1 MFNQIDAQ
9 INCHICLIIDWW
21 TYCASIL
28 ANKKIYAII
37 HVFCWKYDHNSI
49 YCKQISRSGISCKN
63 LMIKNSTTR
72 RRQHPGFVSR
82 DLQAPRFE
90 PRWIGLSTGG
100 STNQAIAWLSHNI
113 GNESYIIFFSNTFT
127 LYIEIK
133 TSTQTKSYVQTYPFK
148 SIDGISSL
156 DATFFSEEPENIKS
170 PNLIKQ
176 LKKLQQWIQRNRT
189 YRSGTC
195 QTFR

>member
-1 MFNQIDAQ
+1 MQKLDDQKLDHKEKTTPWLCVMKGECQTLLEVLTRPASTQVWAQ
-9 INCHICLIIDWW
+9 VN
-21 TYCASIL
+21 
-28 ANKKIYAII
+28 
-37 HVFCWKYDHNSI
+37 
-49 YCKQISRSGISCKN
+49 
-63 LMIKNSTTR
+63 
-72 RRQHPGFVSR
+72 
-82 DLQAPRFE
+82 
-90 PRWIGLSTGG
+90 GLSTGG

-113 GNESYIIFFSNTFT
+113 GNESYILLSHCIFFSNTFI

-176 LKKLQQWIQRNRT
+176 LKKLQQWIQRKRT
-189 YRSGTC
+189 YRKWNMPDLQITLVCIELFCISETQC
-195 QTFR
+195 SIKIR

>member
-1 MFNQIDAQ
+1 MQKLDDQKLDHKEKTTPWLCVTRPASTQVWAQ
-9 INCHICLIIDWW
+9 VN
-21 TYCASIL
+21 
-28 ANKKIYAII
+28 
-37 HVFCWKYDHNSI
+37 
-49 YCKQISRSGISCKN
+49 
-63 LMIKNSTTR
+63 
-72 RRQHPGFVSR
+72 
-82 DLQAPRFE
+82 
-90 PRWIGLSTGG
+90 GLSTGG

-189 YRSGTC
+189 YRKWNMPDLQITLVCIELFCISETQC
-195 QTFR
+195 SIKIR